1 MSKAKWQ
8 HLVRNIPNTEKNRK
22 FIRQIN
28 KISKES
34 ESIYKLFIKYRK
46 PKEGFQYGSGGAV
59 EQQCSRTGVTRS
71 DNSEKAIALASMSDK
86 LFAFIGFIEQKKELE
101 DENKSLRKQLDNRS
115 FFMPSIKR
123 RKRKRRKK
131 K

>member
-1 MSKAKWQ
+1 MYGVSPVFFIILGLIISTFAAVMSQ
-8 HLVRNIPNTEKNRK
+8 DQNLF
-22 FIRQIN
+22 FILMG
-28 KISKES
+28 
-34 ESIYKLFIKYRK
+34 LFS
-46 PKEGFQYGSGGAV
+46 FF
-59 EQQCSRTGVTRS
+59 
-71 DNSEKAIALASMSDK
+71 AIM
-86 LFAFIGFIEQKKELE
+86 GFIEQKKELD